1 MDKQIGVDSLTSRIT
16 ICPFYGNVQATRPW
30 LNVLCPCGAKFYI
43 HNREW
48 WDRKT
53 GKVIKEKQN
62 A

>member
-1 MDKQIGVDSLTSRIT
+1 MNQLLNETRT
-16 ICPFYGNVQATRPW
+16 TTCPFCGNVQTTRYW

-53 GKVIKEKQN
+53 GAVKKEEE
-62 A
+62 